1 MKNNFGTFFIVII
14 SCLIISGCSH
24 PVQPAVTTTIT
35 LKPIG
40 TSQPTATFLPTFT
53 PPAYLFTP
61 TPFPIM
67 TLTPLPKDIFD
78 NFQGL
83 SGYCKVE
90 TAYGGVPIHE
100 EVFDLWT
107 AHVSIDFD
115 SQQYFPGDPIKLS
128 AGLDEIATKYE
139 PLHAVIMKVIVE
151 DPVLKRHS
159 FYLYDDGLHGDN
171 KANDG
176 IYTNV
181 FDNTLDPGIYK
192 FHLQLSGHTNRA
204 EETITR
210 ECYIAKTVYPIP
222 VPTATPAPGDES
234 KSCRR
239 IDAADPI
246 VVRAEN
252 VGGNNSD
259 SLGRYAFYPKA
270 VSTGAGILVTWQ
282 MDSNGY
288 MRLLNNDT
296 NPIGDVNLLFQRNWI
311 SLSYSLVNQGN
322 NAVLTYCGRYHLGLY
337 DDQDRVTSAFLDP
350 YGHLIS
356 EQARS
361 PTNRV
366 CTYMGGEAVWTGS
379 RMLFASTDVVSSDS
393 TYDTFL
399 DIADANGNGISWRS
413 IQTDASSNSPLAI
426 GHGRVLIAVTTRS
439 GSLAVHRFDLEGNE
453 LGEPAIIDPTTYETN
468 GRIVTGYFRSPY
480 VVPTTD
486 GWLVIAASTSPGTYV
501 VHLAPDGSPTSS
513 PALLEPDLLFDNGLD
528 AVTSYEGGAVI
539 LGETFNTYVVLFISK
554 DGIVDQQWYPKEGEQ
569 PVNGSFFEHLGR
581 LYLVYTSGDSGG
593 QTNPT
598 NQVLIRELQCVP

>member
-14 SCLIISGCSH
+14 SGLLISGCSH
-24 PVQPAVTTTIT
+24 PVQSVITTTAT
-35 LKPIG
+35 LKPTA
-40 TSQPTATFLPTFT
+40 TSKPTSTFLPTFT
-53 PPAYLFTP
+53 PPAYLFTL

-67 TLTPLPKDIFD
+67 TVTPLPKDIFD

-90 TAYGGVPIHE
+90 TAYGGIPNTE
-100 EVFDLWT
+100 EILELGT
-107 AHVSIDFD
+107 ALISIDFD

-128 AGLDEIATKYE
+128 ASLDEIATKYE
-139 PLHAVIMKVIVE
+139 PLHGVIIKVIVE
-151 DPVLKRHS
+151 DPALKRYS

-181 FDNTLDPGIYK
+181 FDNTMDTGIYK

-204 EETITR
+204 DETITK
-210 ECYIAKTVYPIP
+210 ECYIAKTVYSIP

-252 VGGNNSD
+252 VGGNDSD

-270 VSTGAGILVTWQ
+270 VSTGAGILITWE
-282 MDSNGY
+282 MGSNGY
-288 MRLLNNDT
+288 MRLLDDNA
-296 NPIGDVNLLFQRNWI
+296 NPLGDLHLLFERNWI
-311 SLSYSLVNQGN
+311 SFFYSLVRQGD
-322 NAVLTYCGRYHLGLY
+322 NAVLTYCGLY
-337 DDQDRVTSAFLDP
+337 NIGPYDKENRVTSAFLDP

-379 RMLFASTDVVSSDS
+379 RMLFASTDVVSSIS

-399 DIADANGNGISWRS
+399 DIADANGNSISWRS
-413 IQTDASSNSPLAI
+413 IQTDASSNSPFAI
-426 GHGRVLIAVTTRS
+426 GHGRVLIAVTTRP
-439 GSLAVHRFDLEGNE
+439 GPLAVHRFDLEGNE
-453 LGEPAIIDPTTYETN
+453 LGEPVIIDPTTYEAN
-468 GRIVTGYFRSPY
+468 GKIVTGYFRSPY
-480 VVPTTD
+480 VVPTVD
-486 GWLVIAASTSPGTYV
+486 GWLVIAASTSPGIFV
-501 VHLAPDGSPTSS
+501 VHLAPDGSPASS
-513 PALLEPDLLFDNGLD
+513 PVIVGTDYFFGNGIED
-528 AVTSYEGGAVI
+528 VIPYRGGAVI
-539 LGETFNTYVVLFISK
+539 LGETLNTYVVLFISK

-569 PVNGSFFEHLGR
+569 PVAGSFFEHQGR
-581 LYLVYTSGDSGG
+581 LYLVYTTGDSGLP
-593 QTNPT
+593 NHT
-598 NQVLIRELQCVP
+598 NQVLLRELQCVP